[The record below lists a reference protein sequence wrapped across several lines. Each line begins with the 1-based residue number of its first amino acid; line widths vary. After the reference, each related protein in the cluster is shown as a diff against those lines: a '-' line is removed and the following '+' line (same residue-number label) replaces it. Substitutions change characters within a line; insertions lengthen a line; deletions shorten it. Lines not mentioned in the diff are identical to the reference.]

1 MKKKICPPKAL
12 VHPKKVRKKDIFIF
26 ILGKNIYKKI
36 SILFDWEQPSALIIN
51 FYFGCHWNPCLKK
64 NYLADEDAKNIGL
77 SINEEENWGKKW
89 CHNLISNMV

>member
-1 MKKKICPPKAL
+1 MKKKLCPPEAL
-12 VHPKKVRKKDIFIF
+12 VHPNKVWKKDIFIF

-36 SILFDWEQPSALIIN
+36 SILFNWEQPSAFIN

-77 SINEEENWGKKW
+77 SINEEENWGK
-89 CHNLISNMV
+89 NDAVI